1 MDAPIR
7 AASLRFTRVDPSRW
21 PKAVRTLVALG
32 FNAIDLPLV
41 WREYASSA
49 GAPDEARLAH
59 DLAALLRI
67 VADAGARAVLRLGPW
82 PTVDVEGLGVPE
94 AVLADPSVRSHTR
107 RRNPR
112 WVSDHLRVVP
122 LPSLRS
128 ATYNAAARQ
137 WVGAAVAA
145 ALAGSPSPDVIAR
158 VLVGHGAPTLLRD
171 SPDDLDAAGID
182 LAAADAA
189 DAEAE
194 ATMEFLHGLSESAR
208 EAGAPERSL
217 RLAIQGDPLASAAA
231 ARLAGT
237 DGLAWSAP
245 PTRAGVR
252 AIWRDA
258 RLATTLAYGHH
269 LDLRAGHAPMQ
280 APSRATDALD
290 IARIALGAGA
300 RDLTVLHGCAGGD
313 WVGAILDEQGEPR
326 IAASRWQALLS
337 WAASLPVGVER
348 GRRIGRDPAA
358 IARARSAAVFG
369 ALPISWL
376 SRWGFSLDEL
386 SAAPV
391 GTDALESAAS
401 AAGEAWAP
409 TFTTDGKTDESVAVA
424 LDPAA
429 GAMVRAVDTAEGRAW
444 VLASVGLATVA
455 AAAGGAA
462 CAVEPG
468 AVVVLRGEEERAGG

>member
-41 WREYASSA
+41 WREYVAADGS
-49 GAPDEARLAH
+49 PDEVRLAH
-59 DLAALLRI
+59 DLAGLLRI
-67 VADAGARAVLRLGPW
+67 IGDAGARAVLRLGPW
-82 PTVDVEGLGVPE
+82 PTADVEGLGVPDG
-94 AVLADPSVRSHTR
+94 VLSDPSVRSHTR

-128 ATYNAAARQ
+128 ATYNAAARR
-137 WVGAAVAA
+137 WIGAAVQAA
-145 ALAGSPSPDVIAR
+145 VAGSPSPEVIAR

-171 SPDDLDAAGID
+171 APDDIDASGLDPAAV
-182 LAAADAA
+182 DA
-189 DAEAE
+189 AEAE
-194 ATMEFLHGLSESAR
+194 AEGTVGFLLGLSAIAR
-208 EAGAPERSL
+208 EAGAPEGSL
-217 RLAIQGDPLASAAA
+217 RLVIQGDPLASSAA

-258 RLATTLAYGHH
+258 RLATTLSHGHH
-269 LDLRAGHAPMQ
+269 LDLHAGHAPTQ

-290 IARIALGAGA
+290 VARIALGAGA
-300 RDLTVLHGCAGGD
+300 RDITVLHGCSGGD

-326 IAASRWQALLS
+326 LAASRWQALLS
-337 WAASLPVGVER
+337 WAASLPQGVER

-358 IARARSAAVFG
+358 IARARGAAVFG
-369 ALPISWL
+369 ALPLSWL

-386 SAAPV
+386 SSAPV
-391 GTDALESAAS
+391 GTDALEAAAT

-409 TFTTDGKTDESVAVA
+409 TFTMDGKDDEAAAVA
-424 LDPAA
+424 LDPAS

-455 AAAGGAA
+455 AAVGGAA

-468 AVVVLRGEEERAGG
+468 AVVVLRDEERAGG

>member
-41 WREYASSA
+41 WREYADDDGTPDA
-49 GAPDEARLAH
+49 GRLAH

-67 VADAGARAVLRLGPW
+67 VADTGARAVLRVGPW
-82 PTVDVEGLGVPE
+82 PTIDVDGLGIPDG
-94 AVLADPSVRSHTR
+94 VLSDPGVRAHTR

-128 ATYNAAARQ
+128 DGYNAAARA
-137 WVGAAVAA
+137 WVGAAVGAA
-145 ALAGSPSPDVIAR
+145 VAGAPSPEIIAR

-171 SPDDLDAAGID
+171 APDDLDAAGLEASIVD
-182 LAAADAA
+182 PAD
-189 DAEAE
+189 DEAE
-194 ATMEFLHGLSESAR
+194 LARAFLLGLASAAR
-208 EAGAPERSL
+208 DAGAAGPSVRM
-217 RLAIQGDPLASAAA
+217 AIQGDPLASATAA
-231 ARLAGT
+231 LLAETG
-237 DGLAWSAP
+237 GLAWSAP
-245 PTRAGVR
+245 PSRAGVR

-258 RLATTLAYGHH
+258 RLATTLSHGHH
-269 LDLRAGHAPMQ
+269 VDLRAGHAPME

-290 IARIALGAGA
+290 VARLALGAGA
-300 RDLTVLHGCAGGD
+300 RDVTVLHGCSGGG

-326 IAASRWQALLS
+326 LAASRWQALLA
-337 WAASLPVGVER
+337 WAATLPEGEER

-358 IARARSAAVFG
+358 IARARAGSVFG

-376 SRWGFSLDEL
+376 SRWGFSLDEI
-386 SAAPV
+386 SSTPV
-391 GTDALESAAS
+391 GSDAAESAAV

-409 TFTTDGKTDESVAVA
+409 MFTDDGKMGGPVALS
-424 LDPAA
+424 LDPAGA
-429 GAMVRAVDTAEGRAW
+429 AMVRAVDTAEGRAW
-444 VLASVGLATVA
+444 VLANVGLGEVTAT
-455 AAAGGAA
+455 AGGAA
-462 CAVEPG
+462 ALSLDPG
-468 AVVVLRGEEERAGG
+468 AVVVLRGEERAGG